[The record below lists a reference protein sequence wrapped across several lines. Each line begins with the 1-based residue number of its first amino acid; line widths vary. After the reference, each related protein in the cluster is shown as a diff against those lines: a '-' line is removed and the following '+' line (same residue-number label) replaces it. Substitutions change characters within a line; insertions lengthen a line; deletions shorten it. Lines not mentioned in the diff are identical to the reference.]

1 MCTQVLTYKWNRENN
16 WHTTA
21 TNDYS
26 GAPEVSFQTVMED
39 ETTDASNREQ
49 VTLIIRQVTGD
60 LQEHEEFLGLYNVP
74 SIDASALTSAPLAA
88 RLSECP

>member
-1 MCTQVLTYKWNRENN
+1 M
-16 WHTTA
+16 
-21 TNDYS
+21 
-26 GAPEVSFQTVMED
+26 MED

-49 VTLIIRQVTGD
+49 VTLIIRQVTED
-60 LQEHEEFLGLYNVP
+60 LQVHEDILGLYSVP